1 MGYWLSVRMS
11 SRAVDRDVRVEE
23 CAKKLENSLEAL
35 LEPEFLLSRLGG
47 LLIAMSSIVV
57 VTTKLEIDMR

>member
-11 SRAVDRDVRVEE
+11 STAVDRDVRVEE
-23 CAKKLENSLEAL
+23 CAKKVNSLEAL

-47 LLIAMSSIVV
+47 LPIAMLSIVV
-57 VTTKLEIDMR
+57 VTMKLEVDMR

>member
-23 CAKKLENSLEAL
+23 CAKKVKNSLEAL

-47 LLIAMSSIVV
+47 LPIAMLSIVV
-57 VTTKLEIDMR
+57 VTMKLEVDMR